1 MSAESVSVTRARPGS
16 AATILLAG
24 AVVGVLDGLFAIV
37 LRVFVYR
44 TGTAEQVF
52 QGIARGLI
60 GPAALQGG
68 HASALLGLVLHFT
81 IATIWATV
89 FWVAVRRF
97 AGLRRML
104 QTTPGIV
111 MTGVLFGAV
120 VWLVM
125 RFGVIP
131 AVGLGGWKVQIRP
144 FLVLLIGHMVV
155 VGQPIAWIF
164 ARRVREAGQRVS
176 VSAGQGLSNT

>member
-1 MSAESVSVTRARPGS
+1 MSAGSVSVARARPGN

-24 AVVGVLDGLFAIV
+24 AAVGVLDGLFAIV
-37 LRVFVYR
+37 LRVFVYQ

-81 IATIWATV
+81 IATIWAAI
-89 FWVAVRRF
+89 FWVAVGRIPS
-97 AGLRRML
+97 LRRML
-104 QTTPGIV
+104 QTSPGIIAA
-111 MTGVLFGAV
+111 GALFGAV

-131 AVGLGGWKVQIRP
+131 AVGLGGRTVQLRQ
-144 FLVLLIGHMVV
+144 FLVMLIGHMVV
-155 VGQPIAWIF
+155 VGQPIAWIV
-164 ARRVREAGQRVS
+164 ARRARGAGQRV
-176 VSAGQGLSNT
+176 GG

>member
-1 MSAESVSVTRARPGS
+1 MSAGSVSVTRARPGN

-24 AVVGVLDGLFAIV
+24 VAVGVLDGLFAIV

-68 HASALLGLVLHFT
+68 HASAFLGLALHFT
-81 IATIWATV
+81 IATIWAAI
-89 FWVAVRRF
+89 FWAAVGRIPS
-97 AGLRRML
+97 LRRML
-104 QTTPGIV
+104 QTSPGIIAA
-111 MTGVLFGAV
+111 GALFGVV

-131 AVGLGGWKVQIRP
+131 AVGLGGRTVQLRQ
-144 FLVLLIGHMVV
+144 FLVMLIGHTVV
-155 VGQPIAWIF
+155 VGQPIAWII
-164 ARRVREAGQRVS
+164 ARQVREAGQGVRS
-176 VSAGQGLSNT
+176 D

>member
-1 MSAESVSVTRARPGS
+1 MSAGSVSVAHTHRGN

-24 AVVGVLDGLFAIV
+24 AAVGVLDGLFAIV

-44 TGTAEQVF
+44 SGTAEQVF

-89 FWVAVRRF
+89 FWVAVGQF
-97 AGLRRML
+97 AGLRRVL
-104 QTTPGIV
+104 QTTAGTIAV
-111 MTGVLFGAV
+111 GALFGAF

-131 AVGLGGWKVQIRP
+131 MAGLGGRTIQVRQ
-144 FLVLLIGHMVV
+144 FLVMLIGHMVV
-155 VGQPIAWIF
+155 VGQPLAWII
-164 ARRVREAGQRVS
+164 ARRARDADQRVS
-176 VSAGQGLSNT
+176 GSASQGVRSD

>member
-1 MSAESVSVTRARPGS
+1 MTAGSVSVARSGRGNL
-16 AATILLAG
+16 ATILLAG
-24 AVVGVLDGLFAIV
+24 AAVGVLDGLFAIV

-68 HASALLGLVLHFT
+68 HTSALLGLVLHFT
-81 IATIWATV
+81 IATIWAAI
-89 FWVAVRRF
+89 FWVAVSRIPS
-97 AGLRRML
+97 LRRML
-104 QTTPGIV
+104 HTSAGLIAA
-111 MTGVLFGAV
+111 GALFGSV

-131 AVGLGGWKVQIRP
+131 MAGLGGRSIQVRQ
-144 FLVLLIGHMVV
+144 FLVMLIGHMVV
-155 VGQPIAWIF
+155 VGQPIAWIVGRWRGGW
-164 ARRVREAGQRVS
+164 ADGQM
-176 VSAGQGLSNT
+176 GGK

>member
-1 MSAESVSVTRARPGS
+1 MSAGSVSVAHTHRGN

-24 AVVGVLDGLFAIV
+24 AAVGVLDGLFAIV

-44 TGTAEQVF
+44 SGTAEQVF

-81 IATIWATV
+81 IATIWASV
-89 FWVAVRRF
+89 FWVAVGQF

-104 QTTPGIV
+104 QTTAGTIAV
-111 MTGVLFGAV
+111 GALFGAF

-131 AVGLGGWKVQIRP
+131 AAGLGGRTVQIRQ
-144 FLVLLIGHMVV
+144 FLVMFDRAHGGGRAADCVDHRAP
-155 VGQPIAWIF
+155 G
-164 ARRVREAGQRVS
+164 ARGGSAGQRVS
-176 VSAGQGLSNT
+176 ESRVRSD

>member
-1 MSAESVSVTRARPGS
+1 VSAVPASHGNT
-16 AATILLAG
+16 ATILLAG
-24 AVVGVLDGLFAIV
+24 AAVGVLDGLFAIV

-44 TGTAEQVF
+44 SGTAEQVF

-81 IATIWATV
+81 IATIWAAI
-89 FWVAVRRF
+89 FWVAVRRIHS
-97 AGLRRML
+97 LRRML
-104 QTTPGIV
+104 QTPAGIIAA
-111 MTGVLFGAV
+111 GALFGTI

-131 AVGLGGWKVQIRP
+131 AVGLGGRTVQIRQ
-144 FLVLLIGHMVV
+144 FLVMLIGHMVV
-155 VGQPIAWIF
+155 VGQPIAWIVG
-164 ARRVREAGQRVS
+164 RRMGGWADGQMGSRDS
-176 VSAGQGLSNT
+176 T

>member
-1 MSAESVSVTRARPGS
+1 MSAGSVSVAHTHRGN

-24 AVVGVLDGLFAIV
+24 AAVGVLDGLFAIV

-44 TGTAEQVF
+44 SGTAEQVF

-81 IATIWATV
+81 IATIWAAI
-89 FWVAVRRF
+89 FWVAVSQIS
-97 AGLRRML
+97 GLRRLL
-104 QTTPGIV
+104 QTPAGTIAA
-111 MTGVLFGAV
+111 GVLFGAV

-131 AVGLGGWKVQIRP
+131 AAGLGGRTVQIRQ
-144 FLVLLIGHMVV
+144 FLVMLIGHMVV
-155 VGQPIAWIF
+155 VGQPIAWII
-164 ARRVREAGQRVS
+164 ARRAREAGQRGGWS
-176 VSAGQGLSNT
+176 VGQGVSSA

>member
-1 MSAESVSVTRARPGS
+1 MSAGSVSVAHTHRGN

-24 AVVGVLDGLFAIV
+24 AAVGVLDGLFAIV

-44 TGTAEQVF
+44 SGTAEQVF

-68 HASALLGLVLHFT
+68 DTTALLGLVLHFT

-89 FWVAVRRF
+89 FWVAIRHS
-97 AGLRRML
+97 AGLRRTL
-104 QTTPGIV
+104 QSAI
-111 MTGVLFGAV
+111 GVIAVGALFGAF

-131 AVGLGGWKVQIRP
+131 AAGLGGRTIQVRQ
-144 FLVLLIGHMVV
+144 FLVMLIGHMVV
-155 VGQPIAWIF
+155 VGQPIAWII
-164 ARRVREAGQRVS
+164 ARRARQ
-176 VSAGQGLSNT
+176 AGQGFSND

>member
-1 MSAESVSVTRARPGS
+1 MSAGSVTVDHTQRGNT
-16 AATILLAG
+16 ATVLLAG
-24 AVVGVLDGLFAIV
+24 AAVGVLDGLFAIV

-44 TGTAEQVF
+44 SGTAEQVF

-81 IATIWATV
+81 IATIWAAI
-89 FWVAVRRF
+89 FWVAVSRLP
-97 AGLRRML
+97 GLRRLL
-104 QTTPGIV
+104 QTPAGTIAA
-111 MTGVLFGAV
+111 GVLFGAV

-131 AVGLGGWKVQIRP
+131 AAGLGGRTVQIRQ
-144 FLVLLIGHMVV
+144 FLVMLIGHMVV

-176 VSAGQGLSNT
+176 G